1 MNIKKIKKGVFKIN
15 KYKKKVENNPDIM
28 RIEKLRLISNSQPKT
43 SHRIELEDFK
53 KKDELLKK
61 FHNQLIIDNN
71 NFLESYSN
79 VQKMYPR
86 NTEEKFHELI
96 TQYKQKG
103 YKIPDLSIK
112 RNLFTPNPLLLD
124 KNKLNNYYSFYKK
137 KKRTISLLTP
147 KTKDKHLQFLKNEE
161 NLVEKELFKIKKKR
175 ELMKGNIILQ
185 LKQKLQK

>member
-28 RIEKLRLISNSQPKT
+28 RIEKLKLISNSQPKT
-43 SHRIELEDFK
+43 SHRIELEYFK

-86 NTEEKFHELI
+86 NT
-96 TQYKQKG
+96 G
-103 YKIPDLSIK
+103 GPD
-112 RNLFTPNPLLLD
+112 R
-124 KNKLNNYYSFYKK
+124 
-137 KKRTISLLTP
+137 
-147 KTKDKHLQFLKNEE
+147 
-161 NLVEKELFKIKKKR
+161 
-175 ELMKGNIILQ
+175 
-185 LKQKLQK
+185 

>member
-28 RIEKLRLISNSQPKT
+28 RIEKLKLISNSQPKT

-147 KTKDKHLQFLKNEE
+147 KTKDKHLQFL
-161 NLVEKELFKIKKKR
+161 
-175 ELMKGNIILQ
+175 ILRNH
-185 LKQKLQK
+185 